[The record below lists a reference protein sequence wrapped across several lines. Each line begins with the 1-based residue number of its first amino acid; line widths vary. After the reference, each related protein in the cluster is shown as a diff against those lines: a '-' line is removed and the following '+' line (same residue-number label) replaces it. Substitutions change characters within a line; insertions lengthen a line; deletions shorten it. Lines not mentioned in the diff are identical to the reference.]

1 MTFKTMQEQEREAY
15 ITGHTSMAKLLA
27 DVIEGHEAEILL
39 EDRDA
44 EMQAEIDGLNAELRE
59 LHSILDGLVER
70 GIEW

>member
-15 ITGHTSMAKLLA
+15 ITGHTSMASALA
-27 DVIEGHEAEILL
+27 DADDAEILL
-39 EDRDA
+39 EDREA